1 MVNARLLPSDART
14 TAKTSY
20 LIQVSGPHG
29 SGLTKGT
36 HKGNYCACL
45 LKRPSRDGTRR
56 CQGVGRNKKD
66 RQQLLML
73 SVISL
78 EIDRPVVWARSE
90 YDRPVAQTTR
100 GADGRQEGRER
111 GY

>member
-1 MVNARLLPSDART
+1 
-14 TAKTSY
+14 
-20 LIQVSGPHG
+20 
-29 SGLTKGT
+29 
-36 HKGNYCACL
+36 
-45 LKRPSRDGTRR
+45 
-56 CQGVGRNKKD
+56 
-66 RQQLLML
+66 ML